1 MQLVATSKL
10 SGHWQQQRDK
20 IIGRYEYILSVELA
34 NIVEVL
40 ALSYICS
47 YTSTLTAHYSSLR
60 HLYGRL
66 TARYKAP
73 KISECI
79 NVQRWTDQEN
89 TPTWPNVLLSKYAT
103 LVNNAHWWKP
113 TNRCTLANNRGPD
126 NGIWAKRE
134 QPGLQRF
141 TLRYRYVCQVWQ
153 TTTKRWSFHFTNMIG
168 ASTWLPAENCRVPTA
183 TRKICKVAGK
193 KCS

>member
-1 MQLVATSKL
+1 MQCCSTENVNTHLPFAIVVRLNDPTQLVATNEL

-34 NIVEVL
+34 KIVEVL

-47 YTSTLTAHYSSLR
+47 YTSTLTVHYSSLR

-79 NVQRWTDQEN
+79 NVQRWTEQEN
-89 TPTWPNVLLSKYAT
+89 TPTWPNVLLSKYDT
-103 LVNNAHWWKP
+103 LVNNEHWLMS
-113 TNRCTLANNRGPD
+113 TNRCTLANNRGPIMAYERNASNQVYSVLHYVID
-126 NGIWAKRE
+126 MWVKCGK
-134 QPGLQRF
+134 PLQKDGPF
-141 TLRYRYVCQVWQ
+141 T
-153 TTTKRWSFHFTNMIG
+153 S
-168 ASTWLPAENCRVPTA
+168 PPT
-183 TRKICKVAGK
+183 R
-193 KCS
+193 